1 MNRSSRRAVIFSRPL
16 TLPVLDDVQPAGRDT
31 VETDEELLQ
40 ALSFKA

>member
-1 MNRSSRRAVIFSRPL
+1 MNRSSSRTVIFSKPL
-16 TLPVLDDVQPAGRDT
+16 ALPVSDDVQPAGRDT